1 VSTAGPSEFV
11 ERIHAS
17 GHGCVL
23 SLTGGGSLAVPVLL
37 TVPGASATVLE
48 VAVPYAATALAEW
61 LGGQFDQAC
70 SEPMARAMAMA
81 SFARARKLSNAD
93 PRSLRGVST
102 TASLATTRPKRGPH
116 RVHVAWQ
123 SAEATVAYSCELV
136 RDRRVRAEEEAVAA
150 ELLLHAFAEACG
162 VSTAPVRE
170 PSTEERVSRREKR
183 APKEW
188 SELLLGKRQS
198 VQYRLE
204 GTPRAVFSGAFN
216 PLHAGHRRMAE
227 LAAARC
233 GSPVALEISIANV
246 DKPLLDF
253 IEIDDRLAGLG
264 DYPVLFSR
272 AATFAEKAVLYP
284 KAVFVVGA
292 DTIARIADERY
303 YGGSRERR
311 DSAIGTL
318 AARGC
323 RFLVFGRVADG
334 RFLLP
339 SDLNLPSQ
347 LRGMCE
353 EVCESE
359 FRQDV
364 CSTQLRGEA

>member
-1 VSTAGPSEFV
+1 MSTVSPSEFV

-17 GHGCVL
+17 GRGCVL
-23 SLTGGGSLAVPVLL
+23 SLTGGGSLAIPILL

-48 VAVPYAATALAEW
+48 VAVPYSATALADW

-81 SFARARKLSNAD
+81 SFARARGLSNANA
-93 PRSLRGVST
+93 RTLRGISI

-123 SAEATVAYSCELV
+123 SAEATVSYSCELV
-136 RDRRVRAEEEAVAA
+136 KGRRTRAEEEAIAA
-150 ELLLHAFAEACG
+150 ELLLHAVGEACG
-162 VSTAPVRE
+162 VSTGPARE
-170 PSTEERVSRREKR
+170 PSAEEPVTRREKQ
-183 APKEW
+183 APEEW
-188 SELLLGKRQS
+188 TELLLGERQS
-198 VQYRLE
+198 VQYRID
-204 GTPRAVFSGAFN
+204 GPPQVVFSGAFH
-216 PLHAGHRRMAE
+216 PLHAGHCRMAE

-246 DKPLLDF
+246 DKPMLDF

-264 DYPVLFSR
+264 DQPVLLSR
-272 AATFAEKAVLYP
+272 AATFAEKAVLFP

-292 DTIARIADERY
+292 DTIARIADEKY
-303 YGGSRERR
+303 YGGSREKR
-311 DSAIGTL
+311 DSAIGAL

-323 RFLVFGRVADG
+323 RFLAFGRVVDG
-334 RFLLP
+334 RFMLP

-353 EVCESE
+353 EVCEND
-359 FRQDV
+359 FRQDI
-364 CSTQLRGEA
+364 CSTELRTES

>member
-1 VSTAGPSEFV
+1 MSTEGPSEFV

-17 GHGCVL
+17 GQGCVL
-23 SLTGGGSLAVPVLL
+23 ALTGGGSLAIPILL

-48 VAVPYAATALAEW
+48 VSVPYSATALAEW
-61 LGGQFDQAC
+61 LGGKFDQAC

-81 SFARARKLSNAD
+81 SFARARGLSNAG
-93 PRSLRGVST
+93 PRTLRGVGA

-123 SAEATVAYSCELV
+123 SAEATVSYSRELMK
-136 RDRRVRAEEEAVAA
+136 DRRTRAEEEAIAA
-150 ELLLHAFAEACG
+150 ELLLHAVAEACG
-162 VSTAPVRE
+162 VSTGPARE
-170 PSTEERVSRREKR
+170 PSAEEPVTRREKL

-188 SELLLGKRQS
+188 SQLLLGERPS
-198 VQYRLE
+198 VQYHVE
-204 GTPRAVFSGAFN
+204 GPPRVVFSGAFN
-216 PLHAGHRRMAE
+216 PLHDGHRRMAE

-264 DYPVLFSR
+264 DQPVLLSR
-272 AATFAEKAVLYP
+272 AATFAEKAALYP

-292 DTIARIADERY
+292 DTIARIADEKY

-323 RFLVFGRVADG
+323 RFLVFGRVVDG
-334 RFLLP
+334 RFMLP
-339 SDLNLPSQ
+339 SELNLPSQ
-347 LRGMCE
+347 LRGMCD
-353 EVCESE
+353 EVCESD

-364 CSTQLRGEA
+364 CSTELRGES

>member
-1 VSTAGPSEFV
+1 MSTASPSEFF
-11 ERIHAS
+11 ERIHSS

-23 SLTGGGSLAVPVLL
+23 SLAGGGSLAIPILL
-37 TVPGASATVLE
+37 TVPGASATMLE
-48 VAVPYAATALAEW
+48 VAIPYSGTALADW

-81 SFARARKLSNAD
+81 SFARARGLSSAD
-93 PRSLRGVST
+93 PRTLRGASI

-116 RVHVAWQ
+116 RIHVAWQ
-123 SAEATVAYSCELV
+123 SAEATVSYSCELV
-136 RDRRVRAEEEAVAA
+136 KDRRARAEEEAIAA
-150 ELLLHAFAEACG
+150 ELLLHAVGEACG
-162 VSTAPVRE
+162 VSTGPARE
-170 PSTEERVSRREKR
+170 PSPEEPVTRREKR

-188 SELLLGKRQS
+188 TELLLGERQS
-198 VQYRLE
+198 VQYRVDR
-204 GTPRAVFSGAFN
+204 PPQVVFSGAFN
-216 PLHAGHRRMAE
+216 PIHDGHRRMVE

-253 IEIDDRLAGLG
+253 VEIDDRLAGLG
-264 DYPVLFSR
+264 DQPVVLSR
-272 AATFAEKAVLYP
+272 AATFAEKAALYP
-284 KAVFVVGA
+284 EAVFVVGA
-292 DTIARIADERY
+292 DTIARIADEQY
-303 YGGSRERR
+303 YGGSCEKR
-311 DSAIGTL
+311 DSAIATL

-323 RFLVFGRVADG
+323 RFLVFGRAVDG

-339 SDLNLPSQ
+339 SELNLPSQ

-359 FRQDV
+359 FRHDI
-364 CSTQLRGEA
+364 CSTQLRAGS